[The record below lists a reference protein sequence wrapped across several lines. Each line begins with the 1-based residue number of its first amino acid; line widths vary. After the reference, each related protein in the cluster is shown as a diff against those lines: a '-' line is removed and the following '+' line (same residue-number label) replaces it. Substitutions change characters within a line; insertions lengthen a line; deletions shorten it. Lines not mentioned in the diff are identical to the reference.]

1 LGEGDSTR
9 ERVKAE
15 SRVKRSSCE
24 VRESVIATQS
34 ERERDREVGVTN
46 EKGGKRKR
54 RGREVRGTGTSAI
67 NMILNWGERLRS
79 DQMWLGSVM
88 YRVATQNFKC
98 HIFNSLSIN
107 FKYRYIVSYYY

>member
-34 ERERDREVGVTN
+34 ERERETERSVSQTK
-46 EKGGKRKR
+46 KGGK
-54 RGREVRGTGTSAI
+54 ENAE
-67 NMILNWGERLRS
+67 GER
-79 DQMWLGSVM
+79 
-88 YRVATQNFKC
+88 
-98 HIFNSLSIN
+98 
-107 FKYRYIVSYYY
+107 